1 MDVLDRVR
9 PLTLHRPKER
19 LGEVLLETT
28 TLTQEQLRPALDLHR
43 REGVRIG
50 QSLVSLDLV
59 SEEQVAAALAR
70 QASLPYIN
78 LAQVALDGAA
88 ARRLP
93 EEVARERRVLPLYDD
108 GDVTV
113 LACAEEPIPP
123 LLSQVE
129 GLLGRPVRP
138 VMVADGALEQALD
151 TLYRDEDL
159 RRSTTELRANA
170 PRDSAH
176 QVLST
181 GQKMTLLLLL
191 AAAVFAL
198 VAAPIAALTAIATL
212 ITLFYVGFCLYKFY
226 LVYRALTHTL
236 GLETT
241 DAEVAALD
249 DRDLPIYTILV
260 PVYHEAAVFPILV
273 KAIAGLDYPKA
284 KLDVRVLL
292 EEDDEETIRVARE
305 SRLPAHFSLVIVPP
319 GGPKGKPKACNYG
332 LIGARGAYTVIY
344 DAEDIPEPDQL
355 KKAIL
360 AFRKG
365 DPSLACVQAKLNFF
379 NRDHNLLT
387 RWFTNEYSMWFD
399 LFLPGLAAGGAPI
412 PLGGTSNHFKTELL
426 RGLGAWD
433 PYNVTEDAD
442 LGMRM
447 HKAGWRTAVIDST
460 TYEEANS
467 RVYNWIRQRSRWI
480 KGYVQTYLVHMR
492 HPFALWRDLGTRGFL
507 SFQLVVGGTFFVL
520 LVNPL
525 VWLLTALWF
534 ATRWAV
540 IEQIFPAPVFY
551 LGAVALF
558 FGNFTFAYLNM
569 AGCLKRGYHGMVR
582 YGLLS
587 PLYWV
592 LMSVAAWKGFLQLF
606 YAPSYWEKTTHGLS
620 GHGAAERV
628 LAEQLAEQ
636 GGAA

>member
-1 MDVLDRVR
+1 MDVLDRIR
-9 PLTLHRPKER
+9 PLTLYRPKER

-28 TLTQEQLRPALDLHR
+28 ALTQEQLRPALDLHR

-70 QASLPYIN
+70 QAGLPYIN
-78 LAQVALDGAA
+78 LAQVALDGAV

-108 GDVTV
+108 GEATV

-129 GLLGRPVRP
+129 GLLGRPARP
-138 VMVADGALEQALD
+138 VIVADAALEQALD
-151 TLYRDEDL
+151 TLYRDEYL
-159 RRSTTELRANA
+159 LHSTTHLLTQS
-170 PRDSAH
+170 PRDSAR

-181 GQKMTLLLLL
+181 GQKAVLLLLL
-191 AAAVFAL
+191 AATTACFV
-198 VAAPIAALTAIATL
+198 VAPIATLTAIATL

-226 LVYRALTHTL
+226 LVYRALTHKL

-292 EEDDEETIRVARE
+292 EEDDVETIRVARD
-305 SRLPAHFSLVIVPP
+305 SALPAHFRLVIVPP

-365 DPSLACVQAKLNFF
+365 SPNLACVQAKLNFF

-426 RGLGAWD
+426 RALGAWD

-520 LVNPL
+520 LANPL

-551 LGAVALF
+551 LGAIALF

-569 AGCLKRGYHGMVR
+569 AGCFKRGYYGMVR

>member
-9 PLTLHRPKER
+9 PLILHRPKER
-19 LGEVLLETT
+19 LGEVLVETT
-28 TLTQEQLRPALDLHR
+28 ALTQEQLQTALDLHR

-78 LAQVALDGAA
+78 LAQVALDGAV

-93 EEVARERRVLPLYDD
+93 EEVAREQRVLPLYDD
-108 GDVTV
+108 GEATV
-113 LACAEEPIPP
+113 LACAEAPIPP

-138 VMVADGALEQALD
+138 VIVADAALEQALD
-151 TLYRDEDL
+151 ALYRDEYL

-191 AAAVFAL
+191 AATTACFV
-198 VAAPIAALTAIATL
+198 VAPIATLTAIATL

-241 DAEVAALD
+241 DEEVAALD

-292 EEDDEETIRVARE
+292 EEDDVETIRVARD
-305 SRLPAHFSLVIVPP
+305 SALPAHFRLVIVPP

-365 DPSLACVQAKLNFF
+365 GPNLACVQAKLNFF

-534 ATRWAV
+534 TTHWAV

-551 LGAVALF
+551 LGAIALF

-569 AGCLKRGYHGMVR
+569 AGCLKRGYYGMVR

>member
-28 TLTQEQLRPALDLHR
+28 ALTQEQLRSALDLHR

-59 SEEQVAAALAR
+59 GEEQVAAALAQ
-70 QASLPYIN
+70 QAGLPYTS
-78 LAQVALDGAA
+78 LARVALDAA
-88 ARRLP
+88 VARRLP

-108 GDVTV
+108 GEAAV
-113 LACAEEPIPP
+113 LACAEAPIPP
-123 LLSQVE
+123 LLSQME

-138 VMVADGALEQALD
+138 IIVADGALEQALD
-151 TLYRDEDL
+151 ALYRDEYLLHSTTDL
-159 RRSTTELRANA
+159 RARS

-181 GQKMTLLLLL
+181 GQKVALLLLL
-191 AAAVFAL
+191 AAATACF

-212 ITLFYVGFCLYKFY
+212 ITLFYVGFCLYRFY
-226 LVYRALTHTL
+226 LVYRALTHKL

-292 EEDDEETIRVARE
+292 EEDDEETIRVARA
-305 SRLPAHFSLVIVPP
+305 SALPAHFSLVIVPP

-355 KKAIL
+355 KKAVL

-365 DPSLACVQAKLNFF
+365 GPDLACVQAKLNFF

-412 PLGGTSNHFKTELL
+412 PLGGTSNHFKTDVL

-467 RVYNWIRQRSRWI
+467 RLYNWIRQRSRWI

-492 HPFALWRDLGTRGFL
+492 HPLTLWRELGTRGFL

-534 ATRWAV
+534 ATHWAV
-540 IEQIFPAPVFY
+540 IQQIFPAPIFY
-551 LGAVALF
+551 LGAIALF

-569 AGCLKRGYHGMVR
+569 AGSLKRGYHGMVR

>member
-1 MDVLDRVR
+1 MLQRTE
-9 PLTLHRPKER
+9 PLALYPPKER
-19 LGEVLLETT
+19 IGEVLCETAA
-28 TLTQEQLRPALDLHR
+28 LSPDQFQHALDLHR

-50 QSLVSLDLV
+50 QALVSLDAV
-59 SEEQVAAALAR
+59 SEEQLAAALAR
-70 QASLPYIN
+70 QAHLPYVDLPHIVPDE
-78 LAQVALDGAA
+78 AV
-88 ARRLP
+88 ARRLS
-93 EEVARERRVLPLYDD
+93 EGVARERRVLPLYDD
-108 GDVTV
+108 GDATV
-113 LACAEEPIPP
+113 LACAEVPIPP
-123 LLSQVE
+123 LLAEVE
-129 GLLGRPVRP
+129 GHLGRPVRP
-138 VMVADGALEQALD
+138 VIVADAALEQALD
-151 TLYRDEDL
+151 ALYRDEYL
-159 RRSTTELRANA
+159 RRSTMELRTHS

-176 QVLST
+176 RVLSA
-181 GQKMTLLLLL
+181 GQTITLLLLL
-191 AAAVFAL
+191 VAAVFAL

-226 LVYRALTHTL
+226 LVYRALTHKL

-241 DAEVAALD
+241 DEEVAALD

-292 EEDDEETIRVARE
+292 EEDDEETIRVARA
-305 SRLPAHFSLVIVPP
+305 SRLPAHFRLVIVPP
-319 GGPKGKPKACNYG
+319 GGPQGKPKACNYG

-365 DPSLACVQAKLNFF
+365 GPRLACVQARLNFF

-399 LFLPGLAAGGAPI
+399 LFLLGLAASGAPI

-442 LGMRM
+442 LGIRM
-447 HKAGWRTAVIDST
+447 HKAGWRTAMIDST

-492 HPFALWRDLGTRGFL
+492 DPLQLWRVLGTRGFL

-525 VWLLTALWF
+525 FWLLTALWF
-534 ATRWAV
+534 AAHWAV
-540 IEQIFPAPVFY
+540 IQQIFPAPVFY
-551 LGAVALF
+551 LGAIALF

-569 AGCLKRGYHGMVR
+569 AGCLKRGYHGIVR

-620 GHGAAERV
+620 GREAAEDVLAERV
-628 LAEQLAEQ
+628 VEQ